1 MDFEVPIDPGYQLS
15 AQDTLVSPFLFGLGA
30 GKDDRP

>member
-1 MDFEVPIDPGYQLS
+1 MDFEVPIDPRYKPGIYD
-15 AQDTLVSPFLFGLGA
+15 ALVGPFLFSLGA